1 MASELDEKSPREA
14 GPPVLNMYPS
24 EGATVRRVVSTG
36 EKSEMGSEK
45 SPVELEKG
53 NGKAVRRVGGNIRE
67 KDLEVM
73 LETSRW
79 RKKWWQ
85 VWMPKDPPPPPPA
98 TLQDA
103 TIIPL
108 ATANFFSVLTYTWI
122 SPLMTLGYQ
131 RPLQATDLWAM
142 DDTRKSELL
151 STKLTAAWERRVR
164 EAEEYNAK
172 IDSGEI
178 RITALKKLRSRV
190 FRWRSE
196 DKYTGRKRASIA
208 WALNDVFGRGFWA
221 GGLFKVVGDTSQLMA
236 PLLSKSIVR
245 MVESPNPSIGRG
257 IPMAIGLFLL
267 TVMASIFQ
275 HQFFFRS
282 MHTGVM
288 ARAGLTTALYKRSL
302 VLSPR
307 SRTVY
312 PNGKLVNFL
321 STDISRI
328 DYCAQWFHAG
338 WTAPIQ
344 VSICLI
350 ILCVQLGPSAL
361 AGFCIFL
368 VLMPIQERAMSY
380 QLGVRRKSMVWVD
393 KRAKLLQELLGGM
406 RVIKVFCYEIPFL
419 ERITSIRHEELKG
432 VWKISII
439 RAANQALAFS
449 VPVLAAVLA
458 FVTYSLTNH
467 DLDPAIIFTCMSL
480 FQLLRQPLMFL
491 PRALSAITDASNAL
505 ERLRG
510 VFNAE
515 TMETV
520 LTVDPDCKYA
530 VSVDHAEFRWETV
543 ISGEVQDERSKKP
556 KKGKAAEREREL
568 KEKEK
573 EAKDAADKERPPDE
587 PFALRDI
594 TMHIP
599 RGQLV
604 AIVGPVGAG
613 KSSLLQGLLGEMR
626 RTKGSVTFGGAV
638 GYCAQTAWI
647 QNATLREN
655 VLFGQEWDEDRYWKA
670 IHDSSL
676 LADLEQLPDGDLT
689 EIGEK
694 GINLSGGQ
702 KQRVNIARALYYDAD
717 IVALD
722 DPLSAV
728 DAHVGRALFA
738 NAIQGALKSRGKT
751 VILVTHALH
760 FLPLVDYI
768 YTFQDGVIAEQGT
781 YEQLVAQNGT
791 FSRLAKQF
799 AGEAEEQQRREEEED
814 EREAEEGTTAAQ
826 QAELTTEV
834 VKEKMDRIAFN
845 KAEGTGKLE
854 GRLIQAEKR
863 KTGSVGTQVYG
874 TYLRAGGGW
883 FNSLMVLFLG
893 SAMQACSV
901 MATYWLVWWQENE
914 FDKPNGFYMGLYAT
928 LGVSQ
933 ALLTLAMGAGMTW
946 LSYQASVRLHK
957 QAVTKVFHAPMSFFD
972 TTPLGRILGVMG
984 KDIDTIDNLLTES
997 LRMFAM
1003 TLSNVLGTV
1012 IIVTV
1017 VTHYFIVAVAVILLG
1032 YFYYFSYYTT
1042 SSRELKRLD
1051 ASLRSLL
1058 YAHFAESLSGLVT
1071 IRAYQETPKFLHD
1084 NEYYT
1089 DLENRAL
1096 LPTVVNQR
1104 WLAIRLDFLGA
1115 LMILAV
1121 GIMAVV
1127 QINGI
1132 TPAQTGLVLSYMT
1145 SLTQA
1150 FSMMT
1155 RQTAEVENYMN
1166 AVERVVHYTHD
1177 GYIEQEAEYR
1187 IPEKAPPA
1195 DWPRGGA
1202 VKMEN
1207 VRLRYRPGLDEVLK
1221 GVEWNVRAGEKVG
1234 VVGRTGAGKSSLLIA
1249 LFRLV
1254 ELSGGKITIDGL
1266 DIADMGLQ
1274 DVRSRLSIIP
1284 QDPLLFSGTIRSN
1297 LDPFGLYDDATLW
1310 DALRRSYLVESPA
1323 LPVSS
1328 ASSFTAASMHEP
1340 MHEDTTTLLESKAE
1354 DALEAAAAAR
1364 SRFHLETLIDAE
1376 GSNLSVGERSLVSL
1390 ARALVRDA
1398 KIIVLDE
1405 ATASVDLETDEKI
1418 QKVIREDF
1426 KDRTLITIAHRLRT
1440 ILSYDSILVMDN
1452 GSVAEHG
1459 TPLELFMKDGS
1470 IFQGMCHRSNIT
1482 RDEIERARDA

>member
-1 MASELDEKSPREA
+1 MDSPVNEKRPQTTRSTVLRTVSTAEKSDLESGDTPE
-14 GPPVLNMYPS
+14 P
-24 EGATVRRVVSTG
+24 
-36 EKSEMGSEK
+36 
-45 SPVELEKG
+45 ELEKVQVVPR
-53 NGKAVRRVGGNIRE
+53 AGGNIRE
-67 KDLEVM
+67 KDLEEYI
-73 LETSRW
+73 ETTKW
-79 RKKWWQ
+79 RRKWWQ
-85 VWMPKDPPPPPPA
+85 VWMPKNPPPPPPPSF
-98 TLQDA
+98 QDA

-108 ATANFFSVLTYTWI
+108 ATANFLSILTYAWI

-142 DDTRKSELL
+142 DDSRKSELL
-151 STKLTAAWERRVR
+151 SSKLTAAWERRVR
-164 EAEEYNAK
+164 DAEEYNAR
-172 IDSGEI
+172 IDRGEI
-178 RITALKKLRSRV
+178 RVTSAMRLKSKLLS
-190 FRWRSE
+190 WRSE
-196 DKYTGRKRASIA
+196 DATGRKVASLA
-208 WALNDVFGRGFWA
+208 WALNDVFGIGFWA
-221 GGLFKVVGDTSQLMA
+221 GGLFKVFGDTAQLMA
-236 PLLSKSIVR
+236 PLLSKTIVR
-245 MVESPNPSIGRG
+245 MIESPDPSIGRG
-257 IPMAIGLFLL
+257 VPMAIGLFLL
-267 TVMASIFQ
+267 TVTASLFQ

-288 ARAGLTTALYKRSL
+288 ARAALTTALYKRSL
-302 VLSPR
+302 QLSPA
-307 SRTVY
+307 SRTTY

-368 VLMPIQERAMSY
+368 ILMPIQERAMSY

-393 KRAKLLQELLGGM
+393 RRAKLLQELLGGM

-419 ERITSIRHEELKG
+419 ERVTSIRHEELKG

-458 FVTYSLTNH
+458 FVTYSLTGH
-467 DLDPAIIFTCMSL
+467 DLDPAIIFACMSL

-510 VFNAE
+510 VFMAE
-515 TMETV
+515 TMDGA
-520 LTVDPDCKYA
+520 LTIDPDLKWA
-530 VSVDHAEFRWETV
+530 VRVEHAEFRWETV
-543 ISGEVQDERSKKP
+543 FTGEQQEDKEGS
-556 KKGKAAEREREL
+556 KKGKKNKADREL

-573 EAKDAADKERPPDE
+573 EVAKDGDKERPPDE
-587 PFALRDI
+587 PFALRDVNLS
-594 TMHIP
+594 IP

-626 RTKGSVTFGGAV
+626 RTKGTVTFGGAV

-655 VLFGQEWDEDRYWKA
+655 VLFGQSWDEDRYWKA
-670 IHDSSL
+670 IHDASL

-738 NAIQGALKSRGKT
+738 NAILGALKARGKT
-751 VILVTHALH
+751 IILVTHALH
-760 FLPLVDYI
+760 FLPQVDYI

-781 YEQLVAQNGT
+781 YDQLVASKGT

-799 AGEAEEQQRREEEED
+799 AGEAEEQRRREELEE
-814 EREAEEGTTAAQ
+814 EREAEEGKPAEKKP
-826 QAELTTEV
+826 ELTTEAV
-834 VKEKMDRIAFN
+834 RLKMEKIAVGT
-845 KAEGTGKLE
+845 AAGTGKLE

-863 KTGSVGTQVYG
+863 KTGSVGRQVYG
-874 TYLRAGGGW
+874 TYLSAGGGW
-883 FNSLMVLFLG
+883 TNSLMVLFLG
-893 SAMQACSV
+893 CAMQACSV

-914 FDKPNGFYMGLYAT
+914 FNKANGFYMGLYAT

-933 ALLTLAMGAGMTW
+933 AFLTLAMGAGMTW
-946 LSYQASVRLHK
+946 LSYLASVRLHK
-957 QAVTKVFHAPMSFFD
+957 EAVFKVFHAPMAFFD
-972 TTPLGRILGVMG
+972 TTPLGRILGVLG

-1003 TLSNVLGTV
+1003 TMSNVLGTI

-1071 IRAYQETPKFLHD
+1071 IRAYQETPKFLSD

-1121 GIMAVV
+1121 GLMAVV
-1127 QINGI
+1127 QVNGI
-1132 TPAQTGLVLSYMT
+1132 TPAQAGLVLSYMT

-1155 RQTAEVENYMN
+1155 RQSAEVENNMN
-1166 AVERVVHYTHD
+1166 AVERVVHYTAD
-1177 GYIEQEAEYR
+1177 GYIAQEAAYR
-1187 IPEKAPPA
+1187 IPDRAPLA
-1195 DWPRGGA
+1195 NWPQHGA
-1202 VKMEN
+1202 VKMET

-1274 DVRSRLSIIP
+1274 DLRARLSIIP

-1297 LDPFGLYDDATLW
+1297 LDPFGLYDDARLW

-1328 ASSFTAASMHEP
+1328 ASSITAASLHEP
-1340 MHEDTTTLLESKAE
+1340 THEDTTTLLESKT
-1354 DALEAAAAAR
+1354 DDPLESAASAR
-1364 SRFHLETLIDAE
+1364 SRFHLETVVDAE

-1440 ILSYDSILVMDN
+1440 ILSYDTILVMDN
-1452 GSVAEHG
+1452 GMVAEHD
-1459 TPLELFMKDGS
+1459 TPLNLFLQEGS
-1470 IFQGMCHRSNIT
+1470 IFRGMCERSNIT
-1482 RDEIERARDA
+1482 REEIERAKDA

>member
-1 MASELDEKSPREA
+1 MASALDEKSPRS
-14 GPPVLNMYPS
+14 GGVG
-24 EGATVRRVVSTG
+24 EGSTALRVVSTDG
-36 EKSEMGSEK
+36 KSEGGSEK

-53 NGKAVRRVGGNIRE
+53 NGPVARRVGGNIRE
-67 KDLEVM
+67 KDLEQI
-73 LETSRW
+73 LETARW

-85 VWMPKDPPPPPPA
+85 VWMPKDPPPPPPP

-103 TIIPL
+103 TVIPL
-108 ATANFFSVLTYTWI
+108 ATANFLSVLTYAWI

-142 DDTRKSELL
+142 DDSRKSELL
-151 STKLTAAWERRVR
+151 STKLTAAWERRVK

-178 RITALKKLRSRV
+178 KITGLTKLRSRV
-190 FRWRSE
+190 MRWRSE
-196 DKYTGRKRASIA
+196 DKHTGRKIASLA
-208 WALNDVFGRGFWA
+208 WAMNDVFGVGFWA
-221 GGLFKVVGDTSQLMA
+221 GGLFKVVGDTAQLMA

-245 MVESPNPSIGRG
+245 MIESPDPSIGRG
-257 IPMAIGLFLL
+257 VPMAIGLFLL
-267 TVMASIFQ
+267 TVTASLFQ

-302 VLSPR
+302 KLSPR
-307 SRTVY
+307 ARTVY
-312 PNGKLVNFL
+312 PNGALVNFL

-368 VLMPIQERAMSY
+368 ILMPVQERAMSY
-380 QLGVRRKSMVWVD
+380 QLGVRRKSMIWVD

-419 ERITSIRHEELKG
+419 ERITSIRHQELKG
-432 VWKISII
+432 IWKISII
-439 RAANQALAFS
+439 RSANQAMAFS

-458 FVTYSLTNH
+458 FVTYSLTGH
-467 DLDPAIIFTCMSL
+467 DLDPAIIFTSMSL

-515 TMETV
+515 VMDGV
-520 LTVDPDCKYA
+520 LTIDPDCKYA

-543 ISGEVQDERSKKP
+543 ISGEQQAQKEG
-556 KKGKAAEREREL
+556 KKGKKARAAEREREL

-573 EAKDAADKERPPDE
+573 EAAKDHSAEKERPPDE

-626 RTKGSVTFGGAV
+626 RAKGTVTFGGAV

-670 IHDSSL
+670 IHDASL

-738 NAIQGALKSRGKT
+738 NAIQGALKARGKT

-760 FLPLVDYI
+760 FLPQVDYI

-799 AGEAEEQQRREEEED
+799 AGEAEEQRRREAEEE
-814 EREAEEGTTAAQ
+814 EREAEEGAPTAKQ
-826 QAELTTEV
+826 QQELTTEA
-834 VKEKMDRIAFN
+834 VKEKMDRLAFG
-845 KAEGTGKLE
+845 KAAGTGRLE

-874 TYLRAGGGW
+874 TYLKAGGGW
-883 FNSLMVLFLG
+883 VNSLMVLFLG

-914 FDKPNGFYMGLYAT
+914 FQKDNSFYMGLYAT
-928 LGVSQ
+928 LGISQ

-946 LSYQASVRLHK
+946 LSYLASVRLHK
-957 QAVTKVFHAPMSFFD
+957 EAVTKVFHAPMSFFD
-972 TTPLGRILGVMG
+972 TTPLGRILGVLG

-1003 TLSNVLGTV
+1003 TMSNVLGTI

-1127 QINGI
+1127 QVNGL
-1132 TPAQTGLVLSYMT
+1132 TPAQAGLVLSYMT

-1155 RQTAEVENYMN
+1155 RQSAEVENNMN
-1166 AVERVVHYTHD
+1166 AVERVVHYTHE
-1177 GYIEQEAEYR
+1177 GYIAQEADYH

-1195 DWPRGGA
+1195 DWPREGA

-1297 LDPFGLYDDATLW
+1297 LDPFGLYDDARLW

-1328 ASSFTAASMHEP
+1328 ASSITAASLHEP
-1340 MHEDTTTLLESKAE
+1340 IHEDTTTLLESKEE
-1354 DALEAAAAAR
+1354 DPLETAAAAR
-1364 SRFHLETLIDAE
+1364 SRFHLDSLVDSE

-1440 ILSYDSILVMDN
+1440 ILSYDTILVMDN
-1452 GSVAEHG
+1452 GCVAEHG
-1459 TPLELFMKDGS
+1459 TPLELFMQEGG
-1470 IFQGMCHRSNIT
+1470 IFSGMCERSNIT
-1482 RDEIERARDA
+1482 REEIERAKDA